1 MLAENQPS
9 LDSSTPVASAT
20 QPDVSRF
27 AASTPL
33 TETHFDDVPPTG
45 SAASS
50 RRARGPMKA
59 WQKFL
64 LGFSVVFLVLLA
76 VGGIA
81 AFQVYTVAKQLEV
94 QAQDVK
100 ASAQTAYDAFKAQNL
115 PEAENKLKET
125 QTKFQTLEATYQQ
138 LAIYGKIPFIGAYYQ
153 DGEHGLKAGGHGIEA
168 ALKGAQAITPYAD
181 VLGFKGEGT
190 FAGGTAE
197 NRIKLM
203 IDTLGKV
210 GPSFDAIVADL
221 EKADQELAQ
230 IDPNRYPETF
240 KGMVIRER
248 LASVQKTSSESVIVL
263 KEFKP
268 VIEQLPNIAG
278 GNKMRK
284 KYLLLFQNNNELR
297 PTGGFLTAYAVVY
310 VEDGKVTLEKS
321 GDIYELDQKFT
332 KKIPIPATLGRYL
345 TTEKNYHLRDMNTSP
360 DFKVSMDEFFAN
372 YQTLKGEPDKIDGI
386 IALDTE
392 VLKSLV
398 SILGP
403 VEVFGAGTFSAEND
417 KRCDCPQIVYA
428 LSEII
433 TKPTPYLRTDRKGIL
448 GPMMQAILTKAYTA
462 PKQLWPQLFELA
474 WQSLEG
480 RHVQMYFLDEKAR
493 QAAETVNAAGRMIPP
508 TDGSDF
514 LAIVDANL
522 GGAKSNLFVDY
533 EVKQIVSK
541 PENGKITKTVEIT
554 YKNRRHGDNCN
565 LEAGLLCLN
574 ARLHDWSRLYLPA
587 GAELIKA
594 QGYTN
599 EPKAYDEAG
608 FKVID
613 GFFNLEPM
621 STAKLVVTY
630 TVPYTDTTTYKVQL
644 WKQGGL
650 RDIPVLFDVEGG
662 EEKLVL
668 QKDTTF
674 TTKF

>member
-1 MLAENQPS
+1 MFAENQPP
-9 LDSSTPVASAT
+9 LDSSTPAVSAA

-27 AASTPL
+27 AASAPL
-33 TETHFDDVPPTG
+33 TETHFDDVP
-45 SAASS
+45 SASS
-50 RRARGPMKA
+50 SVTSRRTRAAMKP
-59 WQKFL
+59 WQKIL
-64 LGFSVVFLVLLA
+64 LSVGVVLLA
-76 VGGIA
+76 VLVIGGIA
-81 AFQVYTVAKQLEV
+81 AFQVYTVAKQL
-94 QAQDVK
+94 QAQAEEVK
-100 ASAQTAYDAFKAQNL
+100 ATGQAAYAAFKAQNL
-115 PEAENKLKET
+115 PEAESKLKET
-125 QTKFQTLEATYQQ
+125 QTKFQTLETTYQQ
-138 LAIYGKIPFIGAYYQ
+138 LAVYGKIPFIGAYYQ
-153 DGEHGLKAGGHGIEA
+153 DGEHGLKAAGHGIEA
-168 ALKGAQAITPYAD
+168 ALKGTAAITPYAD

-190 FAGGTAE
+190 FTGGTAE

-230 IDPNRYPETF
+230 INPNRYPETF

-248 LASVQKTSSESVIVL
+248 LATVQKTSAESVAVI

-268 VIEQLPNIAG
+268 VIEQLPSIAG

-332 KKIPIPATLGRYL
+332 KKIAIPPTLGRYL
-345 TTEKNYHLRDMNTSP
+345 TTEKTYHLRDMNTSP
-360 DFKVSMDEFFAN
+360 DFKISMDEFFAN
-372 YQTLKGEPDKIDGI
+372 YQTLKGEPDHIDGI

-403 VEVFGAGTFSAEND
+403 VEVFNSGTFSAEND

-433 TKPTPYLRTDRKGIL
+433 TKPTPYLRPDRKGIL

-462 PKQLWPQLFELA
+462 PKQLWPQLFQLA

-493 QAAETVNAAGRMIPP
+493 QAAETVNAAGRMTPP

-574 ARLHDWSRLYLPA
+574 ATLHDWSRLYLPA
-587 GAELIKA
+587 GAELVKA

-599 EPKAYDEAG
+599 DAKVYDEAG

-621 STAKLVVTY
+621 NTAKVVVTY
-630 TVPYTDTTTYKVQL
+630 TVPYQGTTTYKVQL

-650 RDIPVLFDVEGG
+650 RDVPVLFDVEGG
-662 EEKLVL
+662 EEKIVL